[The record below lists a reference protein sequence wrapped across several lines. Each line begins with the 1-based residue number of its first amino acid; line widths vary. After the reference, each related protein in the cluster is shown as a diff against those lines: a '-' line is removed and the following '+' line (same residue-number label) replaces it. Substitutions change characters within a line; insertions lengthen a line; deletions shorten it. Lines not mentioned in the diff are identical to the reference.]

1 MELSMIKVF
10 KYLIL
15 GVVAVIVV
23 IFLSLKWVFWE
34 PSDIQRNSLIYYLK
48 VPKYAKE
55 FPLWGTMNTPVYDVG
70 HADGE
75 KKSVTIIY
83 YISSLNQQNLLEMA
97 KNLAFKCRHLVKGK
111 VVCNKKTDVGQ
122 SIELDFVKQTKMTY
136 FSITVAF
143 IGF

>member
-1 MELSMIKVF
+1 
-10 KYLIL
+10 
-15 GVVAVIVV
+15 
-23 IFLSLKWVFWE
+23 
-34 PSDIQRNSLIYYLK
+34 
-48 VPKYAKE
+48 
-55 FPLWGTMNTPVYDVG
+55 MNTPVYDVRY
-70 HADGE
+70 ADGE

-83 YISSLNQQNLLEMA
+83 YISSLNRQNLLKMA

-122 SIELDFVKQTKMTY
+122 SIELDFVKQTKITY